1 MTPQEAREVFRY
13 ETGKLYWRIK
23 PANHVDPG
31 DEAGAPNRGEDRTK
45 RSRWHIGYRRKLYP
59 RARLVWMIHHGEI
72 PVGKVVDHI
81 NNDCTDDRA
90 ENLQLLSQRQNVTKE
105 VKPRD
110 LPTGVRRKGNRFTV
124 YARIDGKYRYIS
136 SHATAE
142 EASAAYQR
150 AITLAQ
156 AES

>member
-1 MTPQEAREVFRY
+1 MTPEQAQELFRY
-13 ETGKLYWRIK
+13 EDGKLYWRIK
-23 PANHVDPG
+23 PANHVDAG
-31 DEAGAPNRGEDRTK
+31 DEAGGPYRGRMAV
-45 RSRWHIGYRRKLYP
+45 GYRGRVYA

-72 PVGKVVDHI
+72 PARKVVDHI
-81 NNDCTDDRA
+81 NNNPIDDRI
-90 ENLQLLSQRQNVTKE
+90 ENLQAISQRLNASKD

-150 AITLAQ
+150 AITLAK
-156 AES
+156 